1 MLYVILNHTL
11 LMVKW
16 FESHLVEFHV
26 FTISFT
32 IAFLL
37 IVGITICSIYVTNVF
52 AHETFTFG
60 NISITPGWEVEP
72 PLVNQLNSIEISITR
87 NEAEGNSVE
96 VRNAFSQ
103 LDSSIKSGGVTK
115 SLDFEPQEESAGL
128 YRAAILPTQVGSY
141 SLILIGSIDGQTTS
155 SELLIEDVEDTA
167 KFAFP
172 LVEGSSGSSMLSAA
186 RGQDGSSASQSGS
199 SMMQLSPPL
208 LSDLARQINSSGDA
222 AVRAETIAEETGQ
235 SLEQLGDS
243 IDRAYVFGMVSVG
256 IGISGIIIGAYAL
269 TRNQD
274 RFDICGRIKGPNG

>member
-1 MLYVILNHTL
+1 MI
-11 LMVKW
+11 KW
-16 FESHLVEFHV
+16 FESQ
-26 FTISFT
+26 FTGSHAFT
-32 IAFLL
+32 PNFKTAFLL
-37 IVGITICSIYVTNVF
+37 IVGVTICSICIMDAF

-60 NISITPGWEVEP
+60 NISITPGWEIEP
-72 PLVNQLNSIEISITR
+72 PLVNQLNSIEINITR
-87 NEAEGNSVE
+87 NVAEGNSSA

-103 LDSSIKSGGVTK
+103 LDASIKSGGVTK

-141 SLILIGSIDGQTTS
+141 SLVLIGNIDGQSIS
-155 SELLIEDVEDTA
+155 SELSIEDVEDTG

-172 LVEGSSGSSMLSAA
+172 LAESQGSSGSSMPSAA
-186 RGQDGSSASQSGS
+186 RGQEESSANQPGS
-199 SMMQLSPPL
+199 SMMQISPL

-222 AVRAETIAEETGQ
+222 AIRAETIAVETRQ

-243 IDRAYVFGMVSVG
+243 VDRAYVFGMISLG

-274 RFDICGRIKGPNG
+274 RFGIFGRKKRT

>member
-1 MLYVILNHTL
+1 MI
-11 LMVKW
+11 KW
-16 FESHLVEFHV
+16 SESQFTGSHV
-26 FTISFT
+26 FTLYFT
-32 IAFLL
+32 TAFLL
-37 IVGITICSIYVTNVF
+37 ILGVTICGIYITDAF

-72 PLVNQLNSIEISITR
+72 PLVNQLNSIEINITQ
-87 NEAEGNSVE
+87 NEADGNSIA
-96 VRNAFSQ
+96 VRNAFSE
-103 LDSSIKSGGVTK
+103 LDASVKSGGVTK

-141 SLILIGSIDGQTTS
+141 SLVLIGSIDGQTIS
-155 SELLIEDVEDTA
+155 SELAIEDVEDTA

-172 LVEGSSGSSMLSAA
+172 LAESQGSSGSSTLSAS
-186 RGQDGSSASQSGS
+186 RGQEGSSTSQPGS
-199 SMMQLSPPL
+199 SMMQLSPL

-222 AVRAETIAEETGQ
+222 AIRAETIAEETRQ

-243 IDRAYVFGMVSVG
+243 VDRAYVFGMVSVG

-274 RFDICGRIKGPNG
+274 HFGIFGRKKRT

>member
-1 MLYVILNHTL
+1 
-11 LMVKW
+11 MVKW
-16 FESHLVEFHV
+16 FESHFIQSHV
-26 FTISFT
+26 FTLNFT

-37 IVGITICSIYVTNVF
+37 IVGITICSIYVTNAF

-72 PLVNQLNSIEISITR
+72 PLVNQLNSIEINIIR
-87 NEAEGNSVE
+87 NEAEGNRVE

-103 LDSSIKSGGVTK
+103 LDASIKSGGVTK

-141 SLILIGSIDGQTTS
+141 SLVLIGSIDGQTIN
-155 SELLIEDVEDTA
+155 SELLIEDVEDSA

-172 LVEGSSGSSMLSAA
+172 LAESQGSSGSSMLSAA
-186 RGQDGSSASQSGS
+186 REQEGSSGSQSGS
-199 SMMQLSPPL
+199 SMMQLSPL
-208 LSDLARQINSSGDA
+208 LSDLARQINSSGDTA
-222 AVRAETIAEETGQ
+222 IRAETIAEETRQ

-243 IDRAYVFGMVSVG
+243 VDRAYVFGMVSVG

-274 RFDICGRIKGPNG
+274 RFGIFGRKKRT

>member
-1 MLYVILNHTL
+1 MI
-11 LMVKW
+11 KW
-16 FESHLVEFHV
+16 SESQFTGSHV
-26 FTISFT
+26 FTLYFT
-32 IAFLL
+32 TAFLL
-37 IVGITICSIYVTNVF
+37 ILEVTICSIYITDAF

-72 PLVNQLNSIEISITR
+72 PLVNQLNSIEINITQ
-87 NEAEGNSVE
+87 NEADGNSAA
-96 VRNAFSQ
+96 VRNAFSE
-103 LDSSIKSGGVTK
+103 LDASVKSGGVTK

-141 SLILIGSIDGQTTS
+141 SLVLIGSIDGQTIN

-172 LVEGSSGSSMLSAA
+172 LAESQGSSGSAMLSTA
-186 RGQDGSSASQSGS
+186 RGQEGSSASQSGS
-199 SMMQLSPPL
+199 SMMQISPL

-222 AVRAETIAEETGQ
+222 AIRAETIAEETRQ

-243 IDRAYVFGMVSVG
+243 VDRAYVFGMVSVG
-256 IGISGIIIGAYAL
+256 IGISGIIIGTYAL

-274 RFDICGRIKGPNG
+274 SFGILGRKKRT